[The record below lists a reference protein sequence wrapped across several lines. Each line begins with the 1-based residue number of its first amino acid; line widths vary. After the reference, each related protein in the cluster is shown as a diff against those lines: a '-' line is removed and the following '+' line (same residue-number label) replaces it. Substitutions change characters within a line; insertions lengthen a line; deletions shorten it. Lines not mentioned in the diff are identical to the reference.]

1 MTELEIYKEAL
12 GDYRWSLFL
21 PKRVFNTQS
30 GFCYYFMRSQRKE
43 FRWEDCP
50 TLFKLKPNKTYDASH
65 WFKPGKILPR
75 IKLLKKAIKLCQNT
89 YE

>member
-12 GDYRWSLFL
+12 GNYRWSLLF
-21 PKRVFNTQS
+21 PRRAFNTQF
-30 GFCYYFMRSQRKE
+30 GFCYYFRLSQRKE
-43 FRWEDCP
+43 LRWDCP
-50 TLFKLKPNKTYDASH
+50 TLFKLMPEKTYDSFH
-65 WFKPGKILPR
+65 WFKPGKIRPR